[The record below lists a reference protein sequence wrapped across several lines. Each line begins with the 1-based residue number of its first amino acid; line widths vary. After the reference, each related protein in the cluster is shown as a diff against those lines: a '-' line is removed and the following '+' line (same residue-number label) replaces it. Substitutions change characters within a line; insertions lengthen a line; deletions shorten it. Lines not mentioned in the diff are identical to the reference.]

1 MPTHE
6 QGVKSRDKQIKE
18 AHGSQQSWKVLEFKK
33 SPGKSWNFA
42 EILEKSWKNLGIF
55 FVVKQSKREISK

>member
-18 AHGSQQSWKVLEFKK
+18 VHGSQQSWKVLEFKK

-42 EILEKSWKNLGIF
+42 EILEKSWKNPGIF